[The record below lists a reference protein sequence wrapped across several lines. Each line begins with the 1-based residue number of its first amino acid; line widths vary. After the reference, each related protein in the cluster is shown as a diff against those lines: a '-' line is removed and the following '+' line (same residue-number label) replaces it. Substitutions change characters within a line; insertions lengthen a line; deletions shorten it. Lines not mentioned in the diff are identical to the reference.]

1 MEYKKTYTF
10 FKLWFVVFCVILLG
24 ISFVPTDDV
33 SFIIRLLNNICT
45 ISLTIMIFIIEL
57 I

>member
-10 FKLWFVVFCVILLG
+10 FKLWFVVFGVILLV